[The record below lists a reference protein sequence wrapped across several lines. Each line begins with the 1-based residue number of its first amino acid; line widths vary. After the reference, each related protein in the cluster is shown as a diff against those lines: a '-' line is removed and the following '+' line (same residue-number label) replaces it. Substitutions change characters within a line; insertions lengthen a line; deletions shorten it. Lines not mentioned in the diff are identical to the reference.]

1 MSERQVVVN
10 VRCVIQQ
17 HKDDGVF
24 AARFPQLGL
33 SAFGETEDEAIVS
46 SKRLF
51 NRFINT
57 YRSVG
62 KLEEVLN
69 SANVE
74 WYWLDEYPGDRP
86 AFEDTNKLFEPVNAV
101 GIDPTAF
108 IDFPDNPAT
117 LPQYRLQLEAWTDPQ
132 PAEHRMAA

>member
-1 MSERQVVVN
+1 MDERQVVVN
-10 VRCVIQQ
+10 IRCTIQT

-33 SAFGETEDEAIVS
+33 SAFGNTEEEAIES

-57 YRSVG
+57 YRSAG
-62 KLEEVLN
+62 RLDEVLN
-69 SANVE
+69 LAGVE
-74 WYWLDEYPGDRP
+74 WHWREEYPEDRP
-86 AFEDTNKLFEPVNAV
+86 AFEDTNELFESIKAAS
-101 GIDPTAF
+101 DLAAF

-117 LPQYRLQLEAWTDPQ
+117 LPHYKLQLQAWSGGQ
-132 PAEHRMAA
+132 PAEQRMAA